1 MGRTVLQE
9 LDELDH
15 ILADA
20 CYRVDREKLRL
31 EGKVTID
38 ETKDLRKLRADIT
51 KDILNDCCMVE
62 LCEDQNLGIMASL
75 LGRVTITDLDKETLI
90 LKPDHFAIQHYRA
103 GTLNKA
109 CDYLILTCFKNEK
122 YALFIDLKTS
132 IGREPID
139 GKLDFVGSD
148 YDSSMVWQM
157 IGADALLDN
166 LTGVV
171 YKRMTYQVG
180 NMGARARSH
189 VSGLKKCAK
198 NPLATYKRRYIILYL
213 KVVPHTN
220 TTKGGI
226 STTSVKPPYDQ
237 CLESEVCALQ
247 VSNGVKMN
255 FGELIACVGA

>member
-1 MGRTVLQE
+1 MSRAVLQE
-9 LDELDH
+9 LDVLDH
-15 ILADA
+15 VLADA

-38 ETKDLRKLRADIT
+38 EAKDLLKLRANIT

-75 LGRVTITDLDKETLI
+75 LGRVTIIDLNKETLV

-109 CDYLILTCFKNEK
+109 CDYLILTCFQNEK

-157 IGADALLDN
+157 IGADALFDN
-166 LTGVV
+166 LTWVV

-180 NMGARARSH
+180 DMGTRARLH
-189 VSGLKKCAK
+189 VSELKKYAK
-198 NPLATYKRRYIILYL
+198 TPLANYKRRYIILYL
-213 KVVPHTN
+213 KVIPHTN
-220 TTKGGI
+220 TTRGGI
-226 STTSVKPPYDQ
+226 STTSVKPPYDR

-247 VSNGVKMN
+247 VSNNKKLR
-255 FGELIACVGA
+255 FGELIACVGV